1 MWTKCRSYYP
11 RKPTEFFFLTIK
23 SRDPEKINKYFE
35 RLNNETKMII
45 HNIVELAW
53 YLRGGMSYHDLM
65 NTSFIERQIIS
76 DFITTRMEK
85 IKDHHYPVY

>member
-1 MWTKCRSYYP
+1 
-11 RKPTEFFFLTIK
+11 
-23 SRDPEKINKYFE
+23 
-35 RLNNETKMII
+35 MII